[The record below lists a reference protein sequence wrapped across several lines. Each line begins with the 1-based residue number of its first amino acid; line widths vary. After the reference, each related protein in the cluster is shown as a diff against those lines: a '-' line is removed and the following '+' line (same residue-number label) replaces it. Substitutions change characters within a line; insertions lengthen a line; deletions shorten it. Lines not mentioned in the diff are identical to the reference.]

1 MADTYSIDRD
11 GPAPS
16 EEWDGP
22 INDNVPFVEVP
33 HTDFPLGDETR
44 EILTAT
50 IDPTRDSEFNGV
62 DIYLETVHL
71 RREILQ

>member
-1 MADTYSIDRD
+1 MVHHNFYFYFPPFSRMQLTHDIDPD

-33 HTDFPLGDETR
+33 QTDFPLGDEAR
-44 EILTAT
+44 EIC
-50 IDPTRDSEFNGV
+50 
-62 DIYLETVHL
+62 
-71 RREILQ
+71 

>member
-1 MADTYSIDRD
+1 MIYGSPHNYYFLFPSFQQNAADTYGIDPD

-33 HTDFPLGDETR
+33 QTDFPLGDEAR
-44 EILTAT
+44 EIC
-50 IDPTRDSEFNGV
+50 
-62 DIYLETVHL
+62 
-71 RREILQ
+71 